1 MKKLI
6 LIFFLLIF
14 SFFLASDSLN
24 LVEIQKKEK
33 ERRKKLAKSK
43 YVLTNDK
50 LIEYSLKKSKT
61 FVESDKVKTTEVK
74 TSKTTKKKI
83 DPKSTEQYWRNR
95 LNILNKNIEGLK
107 KSIQES
113 QSALNRT
120 SSNFLVASTPSLQQQ
135 IKMNIDRLTKQISE
149 LKANLTEIEANKEAF
164 LREARRE
171 GALPGWLR

>member
-1 MKKLI
+1 MKRIILI
-6 LIFFLLIF
+6 LFLLLF

-50 LIEYSLKKSKT
+50 LMEYSLKKSKT
-61 FVESDKVKTTEVK
+61 FVESDVVTTTDVEK
-74 TSKTTKKKI
+74 SKTTKKKI

-95 LNILNKNIEGLK
+95 LNILNKNIEGIK
-107 KSIQES
+107 KNIQES
-113 QSALNRT
+113 QSALNRE
-120 SSNFLVASTPSLQQQ
+120 SSNFLIASTPSLQQQ

-149 LKANLTEIEANKEAF
+149 LRASLTKWEADKELF
-164 LREARRE
+164 FREARRE

>member
-1 MKKLI
+1 MKRII
-6 LIFFLLIF
+6 LTFFLLLF

-33 ERRKKLAKSK
+33 ERRKKLSKSK

-61 FVESDKVKTTEVK
+61 FVESNIVKTTEVE
-74 TSKTTKKKI
+74 TSKTKKKKI
-83 DPKSTEQYWRNR
+83 NEKETEQYWRGR
-95 LNILNKNIEGLK
+95 LTILNRNIEGLK
-107 KSIQES
+107 KSIRES
-113 QSALNRT
+113 QSALNRE

-149 LKANLTEIEANKEAF
+149 LKANLTKTEADKEAF
-164 LREARRE
+164 LREARKA
-171 GALPGWLR
+171 GVLPGWLR